1 MNFSVVFQIES
12 KITLGI
18 VGILVILASVFAS
31 IGILGYAKYATSLIV
46 IEVVP
51 FLVLAIGADNVF
63 ILTLEYEVSTSL
75 FPYFIHFVF
84 YDMNHRQRYC
94 TVTFNY

>member
-1 MNFSVVFQIES
+1 M
-12 KITLGI
+12 GI

-31 IGILGYAKYATSLIV
+31 LGILGYAQYATSLIV

-63 ILTLEYEVSTSL
+63 ILVMEYDVSASAYTD
-75 FPYFIHFVF
+75 H
-84 YDMNHRQRYC
+84 
-94 TVTFNY
+94 

>member
-1 MNFSVVFQIES
+1 MALKTLYIVIINVLIVFQIES

-63 ILTLEYEVSTSL
+63 ILTLEYEVSVK
-75 FPYFIHFVF
+75 I
-84 YDMNHRQRYC
+84 
-94 TVTFNY
+94 

>member
-1 MNFSVVFQIES
+1 MDS

-18 VGILVILASVFAS
+18 AGIIVILSSVFAS
-31 IGILGYAKYATSLIV
+31 LGILGYARYQTSLIV

-63 ILTLEYEVSTSL
+63 ILTSEYDVSLLYLKSKK
-75 FPYFIHFVF
+75 
-84 YDMNHRQRYC
+84 
-94 TVTFNY
+94 